1 MGDLREAYIT
11 CVCGRQGGGKTFRQV
26 QECLVYA
33 KKRKVLVFDC
43 NVPSGSYKDFPTID
57 YDSSLQDIYKHGK
70 VLDDKSAIR
79 AKTIKDWPSGMG
91 ARRVI
96 NYRKD
101 GEQMSIVE
109 MNTTCLDLMQ
119 NFRDG
124 MLVLEDTNGYLIG
137 SRQQNFLSSFIRC
150 RHKNTDLVLIFQS
163 AGAMDPRIWA
173 NMSLMRMHKTLDS
186 IKTPSIRKRIPSDK
200 FEMVMLAELIINDQ
214 YDAGNIYFF
223 VYLEF
228 RKYKIIGA
236 NEKIL
241 EKACHKFLNLFTGEL
256 KAYMNENEIID
267 RAVAIKSWT
276 EKCKKR
282 YL

>member
-1 MGDLREAYIT
+1 MREAYIT

-26 QECLVYA
+26 LECLTYA
-33 KKRKVLVFDC
+33 KTRKVLVFDC
-43 NVPSGSYKDFPTID
+43 NVPSGSYKDFQTID
-57 YDSSLQDIYKHGK
+57 YDSNVQDGYKHGK
-70 VLDDKSAIR
+70 IIDDKSPVRANAI
-79 AKTIKDWPSGMG
+79 KNWNTTTG

-101 GEQMSIVE
+101 GEIMSVDE
-109 MNTTCLDLMQ
+109 MNSCCLDLMAY
-119 NFRDG
+119 FRDG

-137 SRQQNFLSSFIRC
+137 STQKKFLSSFIRC

-186 IKTPSIRKRIPSDK
+186 VRTPSIRKRIPGDK
-200 FEMVMLAELIINDQ
+200 FEMVMLAEIMINNQ
-214 YDAGNIYFF
+214 YDSGNIYFF

-228 RKYKIIGA
+228 RKYKIMGA
-236 NEKIL
+236 SVQLMER
-241 EKACHKFLNLFTGEL
+241 ACHKFLNLFTGEL
-256 KAYMNENEIID
+256 KAYMNENEITD
-267 RAVAIKSWT
+267 RNTAIKSWT